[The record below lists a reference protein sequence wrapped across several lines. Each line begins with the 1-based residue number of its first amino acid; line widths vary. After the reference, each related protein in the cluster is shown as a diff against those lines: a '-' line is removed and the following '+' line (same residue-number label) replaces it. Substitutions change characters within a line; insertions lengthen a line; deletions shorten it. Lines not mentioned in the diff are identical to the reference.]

1 MDLPDSVTPR
11 VPIATSKPTRSSK
24 FTFLQFLDI
33 NSPKRAYLSPL
44 AVIAHLDVNAFF
56 AQAEQ
61 IRLGLTS
68 EDPVVC
74 LQWNS
79 LIAVS
84 YAARKYGIGRMDT
97 LLDAKKKCPNLIVA
111 HTAVFKK
118 GDPNWFYTDINDD
131 LPSAVDHKVS
141 LDPYRKES
149 RKFIRVIKDF
159 ADLVEK
165 VSVDECFIDFGR
177 LVYEKAVEIFPEL
190 DIKTYNDPTILT
202 KNLPDLPEFLPESL
216 NWQGHIITNTY
227 TDDAMGD
234 LKFPSIDDW
243 DDIFM
248 LIGSNLALELRTKIE
263 NLIGYTTS
271 CGVARVKTLA
281 KLASGFKK
289 PDNQTIVKNN
299 SIDLFL
305 ENFSLTDFWG
315 FGGKTG
321 DSILLKLNIP
331 ITISNTSNT
340 NNTFLSDDTH
350 FNDQEENDEDHD
362 ENGFN
367 NNISG
372 DGSVD
377 TIGYIRK
384 YLSLQDLELKLKDK
398 ELAEK
403 VFQIVRGD
411 LKTELTQKTEI
422 KSMICS
428 KNFRNNCVKNS
439 NDLYSWFRVFASEL
453 KQRIQDLDE
462 EKTVLESGKNILIK
476 RPRILSFKFHSAHNS
491 ESHSRQTPIPVIT
504 SLDQLEQTIYN
515 SSCKLLDLLEKSW
528 SDLTIHK
535 MYPSINCSI
544 TISKFENIDRFN
556 SIDYFLKNK
565 IIPIK
570 EESDNTMETNKTKE
584 TNNIEETNNKETN
597 SSNSRSSTPTSD
609 IPTTGNSNKKIID
622 TTTCEECDEKI
633 PNSELAEHLDMHY
646 AKKLAK
652 ELNGSFKQNNIE
664 RHLRPTPSKIS
675 KPTIRKKKS
684 SGVKDKSQKTLP
696 FL

>member
-1 MDLPDSVTPR
+1 MDPPETVTAR
-11 VPIATSKPTRSSK
+11 VPIATSNPTRFSK
-24 FTFLQFLDI
+24 YTFLQFLDI

-68 EDPVVC
+68 GDPVVC

-84 YAARKYGIGRMDT
+84 YAARKYGISRMDT
-97 LLDAKKKCPNLIVA
+97 LQDAKKKCPNLIVA

-118 GDPNWFYTDINDD
+118 GDPNWFYTDIHDK
-131 LPSAVDHKVS
+131 LPSAEDHKVS

-177 LVYEKAVEIFPEL
+177 LVYQKAIEIFPEL
-190 DIKTYNDPTILT
+190 NIKTYNDPNILT
-202 KNLPDLPEFLPESL
+202 KNLPDLPKYLPNSL
-216 NWQGHIITNTY
+216 NWQGHIISNTY
-227 TDDAMGD
+227 TESNESNELNELNEKF
-234 LKFPSIDDW
+234 LKIPSINDW

-248 LIGSNLALELRTKIE
+248 IIGSNLALELRNKIE

-289 PDNQTIVKNN
+289 PDNQTIVKND
-299 SIDLFL
+299 SINLFL
-305 ENFSLTDFWG
+305 ENFNLTDFWG

-331 ITISNTSNT
+331 ITISNIT
-340 NNTFLSDDTH
+340 NNTVSDDSH
-350 FNDQEENDEDHD
+350 FNDDDDDEGHD

-367 NNISG
+367 NHITG

-384 YLSLQDLELKLKDK
+384 YSTLQDLELKLKDK

-411 LKTELTQKTEI
+411 LKAELTQKTEI
-422 KSMICS
+422 KSMISS

-462 EKTVLESGKNILIK
+462 EKTVLESSKNILIK
-476 RPRILSFKFHSAHNS
+476 RPRNLSFKFHSAHNS
-491 ESHSRQTPIPVIT
+491 ESHSKQIPIPVIT

-515 SSCKLLDLLEKSW
+515 SSCKLLDSLEKSW

-544 TISKFENIDRFN
+544 TISKFENIDKFN

-570 EESDNTMETNKTKE
+570 EETDSIKE
-584 TNNIEETNNKETN
+584 TNNTNN
-597 SSNSRSSTPTSD
+597 NSRNPSPIPD
-609 IPTTGNSNKKIID
+609 IPKNDISNNSNNSNKKIIID
-622 TTTCEECDEKI
+622 LTTCEECDEKL

-664 RHLRPTPSKIS
+664 RQLRPIPSKIS
-675 KPTIRKKKS
+675 KNSIKKKKS
-684 SGVKDKSQKTLP
+684 NGIKDKSQKTLP